1 MTAVVFRSR
10 LRPHADENYAKR
22 SLEMFGYASK
32 MPGFRSM
39 KGYTANDGESLTLV
53 EFDTTEQLEAWPK
66 HAAHLQAQREGRDK
80 IYSEYRLQVGELVRT
95 SAFGSAEK

>member
-10 LRPHADENYAKR
+10 LRLHADENYAKR

-39 KGYTANDGESLTLV
+39 KGYTANDGENLTLV
-53 EFDTTEQLEAWPK
+53 EFGPAGQ
-66 HAAHLQAQREGRDK
+66 
-80 IYSEYRLQVGELVRT
+80 
-95 SAFGSAEK
+95 

>member
-10 LRPHADENYAKR
+10 LRPHADEDYAKR

-39 KGYTANDGESLTLV
+39 KGYTANDGESLALV
-53 EFDTTEQLEAWPK
+53 E
-66 HAAHLQAQREGRDK
+66 
-80 IYSEYRLQVGELVRT
+80 
-95 SAFGSAEK
+95 FGSAEQ

>member
-10 LRPHADENYAKR
+10 LRPHADEDCAER
-22 SLEMFGYASK
+22 PLEMFGYASK

-66 HAAHLQAQREGRDK
+66 HAAYLHAQHEARDRF
-80 IYSEYRLQVGELVRT
+80 YSPYRLQVCERVQT
-95 SAFGSAEK
+95 SEFGSAEQ